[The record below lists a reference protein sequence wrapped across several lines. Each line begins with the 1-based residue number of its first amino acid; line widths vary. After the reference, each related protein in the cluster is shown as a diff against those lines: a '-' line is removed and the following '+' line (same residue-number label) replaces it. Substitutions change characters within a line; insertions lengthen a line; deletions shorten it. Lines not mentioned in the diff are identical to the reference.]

1 MQYFKKFWSNST
13 TENAATQTNV
23 YLVQKSAKCIDTNAQ
38 EVERFIDIQ
47 MLMSIISPRSY
58 ELYWLK
64 DLRVDCIANVMGL
77 KQDELVRHYLHV
89 DDITKKKD
97 DYSILLKV
105 EPVVHTLRTN
115 CLSVEQEQHQSVDKQ
130 MVPAKTKRSSIRQYL
145 PKKIHKWVFK
155 NFIWAGASGIIY
167 DFFFYAGQSVL
178 GERNVV
184 CLK

>member
-1 MQYFKKFWSNST
+1 
-13 TENAATQTNV
+13 
-23 YLVQKSAKCIDTNAQ
+23 
-38 EVERFIDIQ
+38 
-47 MLMSIISPRSY
+47 
-58 ELYWLK
+58 
-64 DLRVDCIANVMGL
+64 MGL
-77 KQDELVRHYLHV
+77 KQDELIRHYLHV

-105 EPVVHTLRTN
+105 EPVVYNLRTN

-130 MVPAKTKRSSIRQYL
+130 MVPAKTKRSGICQYF

-155 NFIWAGASGIIY
+155 NFIWAAASGIIY
-167 DFFFYAGQSVL
+167 NFFFYAGQSVL